1 MATSH
6 RISSSSDG
14 TAGNKQ
20 PMMHQ
25 TQTTSEPLHRPDH
38 LTHTQTGISIS
49 PELFEK
55 LYLQPKDAPHYAR
68 FANPTPMGLVGFVI
82 STFTFSIILMGWGG
96 ASGLPAVVGIFFF
109 VGPLLL
115 TLAAIFN
122 WIMGN
127 FFPMMAT
134 SLFAV
139 FWLSFGMLQLPSL
152 GLASYYATDDAG
164 TNGAMTNG
172 YNVVI
177 GLYLI
182 VWGFAF
188 LTYLVFA
195 LRTNMVFSG
204 IFLIAAAA
212 VWVLAGAYF
221 KTGSGDYVMAG
232 QLQKAGGA
240 LLFVVSV
247 LGWWIVV
254 AMMAAE
260 MQLGVNIPVGDLSC
274 YWPDAKR
281 AKAVED
287 VEKQE

>member
-1 MATSH
+1 MATPTH

-14 TAGNKQ
+14 TAAGNKQ
-20 PMMHQ
+20 PVMHQ
-25 TQTTSEPLHRPDH
+25 TQTTSEPRRPEH
-38 LTHTQTGISIS
+38 QLTHTQTGISIS

-55 LYLQPKDAPHYAR
+55 LYLQPKVTQYAL

-82 STFTFSIILMGWGG
+82 STFTFSMILMGWGG

-139 FWLSFGMLQLPSL
+139 FWLSFGMLQLPTL
-152 GLASYYATDDAG
+152 GLAEYYATDAAG
-164 TNGAMTNG
+164 TNGAATNG

-182 VWGFAF
+182 IWGFAF
-188 LTYLVFA
+188 MTYFVFA
-195 LRTNMVFSG
+195 LKTNVVFSG
-204 IFLIAAAA
+204 IFLLAAAA
-212 VWVLAGAYF
+212 GWVLAGAYLE
-221 KTGSGDYVMAG
+221 TGAGDYVMAG

-247 LGWWIVV
+247 LGWWTVV

-260 MQLGVNIPVGDLSC
+260 MQLGFNIPVGDLSH
-274 YWPDAKR
+274 YWGKR
-281 AKAVED
+281 KQVAD

>member
-1 MATSH
+1 MTTPTH

-25 TQTTSEPLHRPDH
+25 TQATPEPR

-55 LYLQPKDAPHYAR
+55 LYLQPKDAPQYAR

-82 STFTFSIILMGWGG
+82 STFTFSMILMGWGG

-115 TLAAIFN
+115 ILAAIFN

-139 FWLSFGMLQLPSL
+139 FWLSFGMLQLPTL
-152 GLASYYATDDAG
+152 GLASYYATDAAG
-164 TNGAMTNG
+164 TNGATTNG

-188 LTYLVFA
+188 MTYLVFA

-221 KTGSGDYVMAG
+221 KTGAGDYVMAG

-260 MQLGVNIPVGDLSC
+260 MQLGVNIPVGDLSHF
-274 YWPDAKR
+274 WGKKKQVA
-281 AKAVED
+281 D